1 MFEAFSAGEIFQV
14 GYEFIFYFVQN
25 IPRWVVVLSNMKKA
39 TLLFLLIVTLF
50 LFHKSRAQGFVCF
63 DNEKFERVVVPV
75 KDSSELVFQKNK
87 IILELQSEGYISSWL
102 RLNKISS
109 DTSFY
114 EIKKGYQYTWKSL
127 TVTDRI
133 PFGLIKKGKEKHITK
148 QGISSVVSQVLSYCQ
163 DIGYPFASCYFDS
176 IVIENDSI
184 SGIVQL
190 NLNQFIVFDSLEI
203 KGGSSISHQTLM
215 RLIGYVQGMPYRE
228 SYIEKLPSVLS
239 SFPFLSMIRSPEVYF
254 FDGKASLV
262 LYLEEKKNNRFDGVI
277 GINPD
282 ENSSGLEIV
291 GEVNIKLTNVLKRAE
306 SISLNWEKIK
316 ENSQRFKVGFDYPFL
331 YGSKLGTETNLNYFR
346 QDTSFANL
354 DFKLGLSYF
363 IDNYQSFKL
372 GWNSINSNSLVQSVR
387 NDLPSTNS
395 FVSNYFSLG
404 YESAKFDYRL
414 NPRRG
419 VGVSFTI
426 NSGFKKIDKNTDFV
440 NSQYQDLEENTQQ
453 FRFDF
458 ELIKFL
464 PLFKK
469 ATAMFKLTS
478 GNIVGENIFL
488 NELYQLGGL
497 SSLRGFNQQSLFASN
512 YYFLTTE
519 YRYLFDRNSSVF
531 AFVEGGFYESNR
543 LNNYENG
550 LPVGAG
556 FGVNFATKT
565 GVFTLTYALGKQN
578 DNPVLVRNGKVHF
591 GYISLF

>member
-1 MFEAFSAGEIFQV
+1 GEIFQV

-148 QGISSVVSQVLSYCQ
+148 QGISSVVSRVLSYCQ
-163 DIGYPFASCYFDS
+163 DIGYPFVSCYFDS

-291 GEVNIKLTNVLKRAE
+291 GEVNIELTNVFKRAE

-395 FVSNYFSLG
+395 FVSNYLSFG
-404 YESAKFDYRL
+404 YESAKFNYRL
-414 NPRRG
+414 NPRSG
-419 VGVSFTI
+419 VGVCFTI

-440 NSQYQDLEENTQQ
+440 NSRYQDLEENTQQ

-556 FGVNFATKT
+556 FGVNFATKS

-578 DNPVLVRNGKVHF
+578 DNPVLGRNGKVHF